1 MICFN
6 NEIWRD
12 FVTYRHLSSDL
23 FLPGIVNHSRI
34 RGAVHYV
41 KIDTRK
47 QCVLGVVVLWCG
59 ARLLNTRGRCWAALL
74 SCDFFF
80 PPNTHVTCAE
90 NNLSRSQNKQTKSM
104 LTRRFGCKCRR
115 VDRKECLKNYCFRV
129 DVKEVLRAFRS
140 EYTSGRVHSVI
151 GQSPT

>member
-59 ARLLNTRGRCWAALL
+59 TRLLNTRGRCWAALL
-74 SCDFFF
+74 SCDFF
-80 PPNTHVTCAE
+80 PPQTLMWLALRTIWAGAKT
-90 NNLSRSQNKQTKSM
+90 SRQNRCWLADLAANAGVLTGKSVWRITVFVSM
-104 LTRRFGCKCRR
+104 WKKYWEPSEVKILQGGCTP
-115 VDRKECLKNYCFRV
+115 L
-129 DVKEVLRAFRS
+129 
-140 EYTSGRVHSVI
+140 
-151 GQSPT
+151 